1 MATTK
6 AITLRSYLLL
16 LYVMVSVRV
25 STCSSSEAMSSCSQ
39 TPYPLVCTSIMK
51 RSASTVIPQYY
62 LEDNDDQDDTTTST
76 NPFHFRS
83 SAIQATMQRA
93 VHTHKLASSMNSLG
107 STAWADCLELCD
119 QTISHLNRSI
129 LLGSISTEDAQ
140 TWLSA
145 AMANEQTCL
154 DGFNEVP
161 LDHSTAAASSNINP
175 FPVTTNMSE
184 MISNLLA
191 INKASKTNSGSRGGN
206 RRLLAVKEFPRWVS
220 AADRKLLQSS
230 SSAVKANIVVAQD
243 GSGDYKTI
251 SAAVAASNKLRST
264 GSSNSIRFVIHVKAG
279 VYKENVQ
286 ISKSMKNLMIIGD
299 GIDKTIVT
307 GSKNVIDGSTTF
319 RSATFAVTGE
329 GFIARGMTFE
339 NTAGPEKHQAVALR
353 SGSDLSV
360 FYECSFKGYQD
371 TLYAHSLRQL
381 YRNCDIYGTVD
392 FIFGDA
398 AAVFQNCNIYVRKP
412 LSQQKNTVTAQGRK
426 DPNENTGFSF
436 HDSAV
441 AAASDLQPVQ
451 GSFRTYLGRP
461 WKEYSRTV
469 FMKTSLGGLIDPAG
483 WLEWDGDFALSTLY
497 YGEYMNSGAGAG
509 TSGRV
514 KWPGFHVITDAS
526 EAAKFTVKN
535 FLSGDNWIPS
545 TGIPYTSG
553 L

>member
-1 MATTK
+1 MA
-6 AITLRSYLLL
+6 
-16 LYVMVSVRV
+16 
-25 STCSSSEAMSSCSQ
+25 
-39 TPYPLVCTSIMK
+39 K
-51 RSASTVIPQYY
+51 RR
-62 LEDNDDQDDTTTST
+62 
-76 NPFHFRS
+76 HG
-83 SAIQATMQRA
+83 QRA
-93 VHTHKLASSMNSLG
+93 HTCP
-107 STAWADCLELCD
+107 D
-119 QTISHLNRSI
+119 R
-129 LLGSISTEDAQ
+129 
-140 TWLSA
+140 
-145 AMANEQTCL
+145 
-154 DGFNEVP
+154 FNEVP

-206 RRLLAVKEFPRWVS
+206 RRLLAVKEFPRWVL
-220 AADRKLLQSS
+220 ATDRKLLQSS

-319 RSATFAVTGE
+319 RSATFL
-329 GFIARGMTFE
+329 IHSSGMTFE
-339 NTAGPEKHQAVALR
+339 NTAGPREAPAVALR

-381 YRNCDIYGTVD
+381 VPQSSDIYGTVD

-398 AAVFQNCNIYVRKP
+398 AAVFQNCNIYLRKP

-451 GSFRTYLGRP
+451 GSFGTYLGRP
-461 WKEYSRTV
+461 WKEYSRTA

-483 WLEWDGDFALSTLY
+483 WLEWDGGNEDDMVAIENDDDNAFVGVQGNTTNDLDEEDWLSPL
-497 YGEYMNSGAGAG
+497 
-509 TSGRV
+509 
-514 KWPGFHVITDAS
+514 
-526 EAAKFTVKN
+526 
-535 FLSGDNWIPS
+535 
-545 TGIPYTSG
+545 
-553 L
+553 